1 MKKKTFISVSMA
13 IMSFAFLLMTYNAA
27 AQINTTV
34 ADTTILKP
42 ETVKDSLP
50 LNDLK
55 SGFNNLFQ
63 TAMLGDGINPGKLNP
78 MAVSFVQNYIKK
90 NEKGFKEMKKWAA
103 PYFNMMD
110 EVLSA
115 HGIPKELKY
124 LAVIESG
131 LRYNAISWAGAVG
144 PWAFM
149 PAAAR
154 QYGLSISRH
163 NDERLDYYKSTH
175 AAARFL
181 TDLYVRYGDW
191 LLVVAA
197 YNCGPGNVSKAIKKC
212 GSTDFWKLQYY
223 LPDES
228 MNHVKKFIGTHY
240 IFEGEGG
247 VTTLTKEELKDAA
260 LTTNINLS
268 KDELKESKVLKISG
282 RYYAA
287 VIAKHILMS
296 EKEFNRYNP
305 GFNSEIAISGSYEL
319 RLPESKMNLFNN
331 NKTIILKE
339 SMDQLLATGS

>member
-1 MKKKTFISVSMA
+1 MA

-34 ADTTILKP
+34 ADTTILET
-42 ETVKDSLP
+42 ETVKESLP

-131 LRYNAISWAGAVG
+131 LRYNAISWTGAVG

-154 QYGLSISRH
+154 QYGLSISRQ

>member
-1 MKKKTFISVSMA
+1 MA

-34 ADTTILKP
+34 ADTTILET

-55 SGFNNLFQ
+55 SGFKNLFQ

-78 MAVSFVQNYIKK
+78 MAVSFVQDYIKK

-339 SMDQLLATGS
+339 SIDQLLATGS

>member
-34 ADTTILKP
+34 ADTTILET

-55 SGFNNLFQ
+55 SGFKSLFQ

-131 LRYNAISWAGAVG
+131 LRYNAISWTGAVG

-154 QYGLSISRH
+154 QYGLSISRQ

-175 AAARFL
+175 A
-181 TDLYVRYGDW
+181 
-191 LLVVAA
+191 
-197 YNCGPGNVSKAIKKC
+197 
-212 GSTDFWKLQYY
+212 
-223 LPDES
+223 
-228 MNHVKKFIGTHY
+228 
-240 IFEGEGG
+240 
-247 VTTLTKEELKDAA
+247 
-260 LTTNINLS
+260 
-268 KDELKESKVLKISG
+268 
-282 RYYAA
+282 
-287 VIAKHILMS
+287 
-296 EKEFNRYNP
+296 
-305 GFNSEIAISGSYEL
+305 
-319 RLPESKMNLFNN
+319 
-331 NKTIILKE
+331 
-339 SMDQLLATGS
+339 

>member
-1 MKKKTFISVSMA
+1 MA

-34 ADTTILKP
+34 ADTTILET

-131 LRYNAISWAGAVG
+131 LRYNAISWTGAVG

-154 QYGLSISRH
+154 QYGLSISRQ

-339 SMDQLLATGS
+339 SIDQLLATGS

>member
-1 MKKKTFISVSMA
+1 MA

-34 ADTTILKP
+34 ADTTILET

-131 LRYNAISWAGAVG
+131 LRYNAISWTGAVG

-154 QYGLSISRH
+154 QYGLSISRQ

-197 YNCGPGNVSKAIKKC
+197 YNCGPGNVNKAIKKC

>member
-1 MKKKTFISVSMA
+1 MA

-34 ADTTILKP
+34 ADTTILET

-55 SGFNNLFQ
+55 SGFKSLFQ

-131 LRYNAISWAGAVG
+131 LRYNAISWTGAVG

-339 SMDQLLATGS
+339 SIDQLLATGS

>member
-1 MKKKTFISVSMA
+1 MA

-319 RLPESKMNLFNN
+319 RLPESKMNLFIN

>member
-1 MKKKTFISVSMA
+1 MA

-34 ADTTILKP
+34 ADTTILET

-240 IFEGEGG
+240 IFEGKGG

>member
-1 MKKKTFISVSMA
+1 MA

-34 ADTTILKP
+34 ADTTILET

-339 SMDQLLATGS
+339 SIDQLLATGS

>member
-1 MKKKTFISVSMA
+1 MA

-34 ADTTILKP
+34 ADTTILET

-154 QYGLSISRH
+154 QYGLSISRQ

-339 SMDQLLATGS
+339 SIDQLLATGS